1 MASFSRTHR
10 QRLEPIS
17 KSFEEDHEAGEL
29 DEAEEVLAV
38 VLPADEDAA
47 LPLDPGEGA
56 YVPCARTRHVWG
68 QGKAVGCVP
77 PTALLFVGAH
87 FTKKNRAAHRS
98 GPKFRVHRRPLGRC
112 RVREAVIVMERCD
125 GRHRY
130 FGWLGP

>member
-1 MASFSRTHR
+1 LKFGGSAWRLASFSRTHR

-77 PTALLFVGAH
+77 PTALLFVEAH
-87 FTKKNRAAHRS
+87 FTKKIGPPITAAPSLGCTADRS
-98 GPKFRVHRRPLGRC
+98 DGAGLGKQ
-112 RVREAVIVMERCD
+112 
-125 GRHRY
+125 
-130 FGWLGP
+130 